1 MATPTERRSAAA
13 ARQKVG
19 TGGQKA
25 PFARR
30 GGGGSYVVSGSGG
43 LPGTL
48 LRQQVFDRVLDPD
61 ALVDPLGII
70 WNTETAGDSG
80 SNFPQNES
88 SFECATVS
96 AGTPAWEYHGN
107 ATGTPCKWARRNEAV
122 HPGAQTRPVRPTRQN
137 FRLIRQI
144 KTSTFPVENSH

>member
-30 GGGGSYVVSGSGG
+30 GGGGGGSYVVSGSGG

-70 WNTETAGDSG
+70 WNTETAGDSS
-80 SNFPQNES
+80 SNFSQNEA

-96 AGTPAWEYHGN
+96 AASGNAGVGTPWKCTRERHANGLAEMRRF
-107 ATGTPCKWARRNEAV
+107 TPVQKLS
-122 HPGAQTRPVRPTRQN
+122 PSDRPDR
-137 FRLIRQI
+137 
-144 KTSTFPVENSH
+144 FPN